1 MNSTL
6 NISALGLAL
15 TLGVAPAAHAQMK
28 WTDKGFVNVNF
39 GVQAPS
45 HSLAAETTPDIY
57 GEPASIRSS
66 QDVGGGAFF
75 DIAGGYKIWSN
86 LVVGIGFTH
95 VGSTADMNV
104 NAQIP
109 DPVAFDSPRSVTT
122 TIPDAKHSQ
131 NAIHLTGTWMIPVTD
146 KVDVGV
152 QFGPTIWL
160 VSQDIPGIPTIQEP
174 GPTITS
180 FPFEKQDKTTVGI
193 HLGADVAYM
202 FTPRYGAGVLMRYTW
217 GSADLAGTSDSVT
230 VGGLQIGGGLRVRF

>member
-1 MNSTL
+1 LPRGEAEPSR
-6 NISALGLAL
+6 AG
-15 TLGVAPAAHAQMK
+15 APASRR
-28 WTDKGFVNVNF
+28 W
-39 GVQAPS
+39 S
-45 HSLAAETTPDIY
+45 
-57 GEPASIRSS
+57 RR
-66 QDVGGGAFF
+66 GGGAASF
-75 DIAGGYKIWSN
+75 DIGGGYKSWSN
-86 LVVGIGFTH
+86 LVVRFGFTH
-95 VGSTADMNV
+95 PGSTADMNV

-180 FPFEKQDKTTVGI
+180 FPFEKQDTTTVGI

-217 GSADLAGTSDSVT
+217 GSADLAGTSESVT